1 MNNIRIFIEGKDDQR
16 FIDNILTPYILSF
29 SKIRIFPISY
39 AQKSFNN
46 VDKNIQKVTANNQ
59 SYILLGDYDSSDDCI
74 TLKKQDLIKKYKH
87 LDSDFI
93 FIVKDEIESWFISG
107 VDTNLKQFRE
117 FEIPDNTE
125 EITKEIFNEMWE
137 NSHFDSK
144 IDFMMEISKSFDFDL
159 AVSRNNSFKYFIE
172 KLNKIL
178 KSH

>member
-1 MNNIRIFIEGKDDQR
+1 M
-16 FIDNILTPYILSF
+16 
-29 SKIRIFPISY
+29 
-39 AQKSFNN
+39 
-46 VDKNIQKVTANNQ
+46 
-59 SYILLGDYDSSDDCI
+59 
-74 TLKKQDLIKKYKH
+74 IKKYKH